1 MGSIAKKGQMVFSSH
16 LKCNKKLSGGYG
28 NKPAKLDNDLQ
39 VSTQLINWAE
49 NRHIYDLIILDQSR
63 AELNKDSILL
73 QKYFRP
79 VVNRHVSKSHISKN
93 YHSLFFK
100 TA

>member
-1 MGSIAKKGQMVFSSH
+1 MEVNQPNLTMTF
-16 LKCNKKLSGGYG
+16 
-28 NKPAKLDNDLQ
+28 Q

-49 NRHIYDLIILDQSR
+49 NRHTYDLIILDQSR